1 MNYLDYVPVIGTYR
15 FVQRTQ
21 DKEVPFEERV
31 QDAIMAGYVSTG
43 YIFLAGQAGIH
54 GHGMVRVAQATVAA
68 TPAALVATPVVLA
81 SVISAATY
89 DRTVN
94 ESIRRTHGRTPYYG
108 PFAGAF
114 GTVV

>member
-1 MNYLDYVPVIGTYR
+1 MNYLDYLPGIGSVR
-15 FVQRTQ
+15 FAERAGDRTI
-21 DKEVPFEERV
+21 PFEERLY
-31 QDAIMAGYVSTG
+31 DAVRSGTVSAGHFIVMSELG
-43 YIFLAGQAGIH
+43 FHSHAMIRA
-54 GHGMVRVAQATVAA
+54 AQATVAA
-68 TPAALVATPVVLA
+68 APAALVATPVVVA

-114 GTVV
+114 GPVV

>member
-1 MNYLDYVPVIGTYR
+1 MNYLDYLPGIGSVR
-15 FVQRTQ
+15 FVQRASDETI
-21 DKEVPFEERV
+21 PFEERLY
-31 QDAIMAGYVSTG
+31 DAVRSGAVSAGHFIVLSELG
-43 YIFLAGQAGIH
+43 FHSLA
-54 GHGMVRVAQATVAA
+54 MVRAAQATVAVA
-68 TPAALVATPVVLA
+68 PAAMVAIPVVVA
-81 SVISAATY
+81 SAVGAATY